1 MATAGRTKSQ
11 QAAASKTKL
20 RRKEKKNIVA
30 GQAHI
35 KSTFNNTII
44 SITDPTGAVIS
55 WASAG
60 TVGFKGSRKSTP
72 FAAQMAAENAARKAQ
87 EHGMRKVDV
96 FVKGPGSG
104 RETAIRSLTATG
116 LEVGAISDVTPTPH
130 NGVRPPKR
138 RRV

>member
-1 MATAGRTKSQ
+1 MPPKARTAGAK
-11 QAAASKTKL
+11 KV
-20 RRKEKKNIVA
+20 RRKEKKNIA
-30 GQAHI
+30 HGHAHI

-44 SITDPTGAVIS
+44 SITDPAGAVIA

-60 TVGFKGSRKSTP
+60 QVGFKGSRKSTP
-72 FAAQMAAENAARKAQ
+72 FAAQMA
-87 EHGMRKVDV
+87 
-96 FVKGPGSG
+96 GSG

-116 LEVGAISDVTPTPH
+116 LEVGAISDVTPSPH